1 MVHTVLCAFSPTRTN
16 VVSQADYVMVM
27 KGGQVSDFGPPNK
40 MLDSADS
47 ELSLLMEELAE
58 TSSEDRG
65 SVSNAAAGGSKGW
78 FVGFVVLDDSS
89 DKRYNNYT
97 TVGIVSISIWQSG
110 FKSRHEL

>member
-1 MVHTVLCAFSPTRTN
+1 MWFILYHAHSHQPTRTN

-47 ELSLLMEELAE
+47 ELSLLMEELAD

-65 SVSNAAAGGSKGW
+65 SVSNAAGGSKGDFDFELW
-78 FVGFVVLDDSS
+78 
-89 DKRYNNYT
+89 
-97 TVGIVSISIWQSG
+97 IWD
-110 FKSRHEL
+110 L